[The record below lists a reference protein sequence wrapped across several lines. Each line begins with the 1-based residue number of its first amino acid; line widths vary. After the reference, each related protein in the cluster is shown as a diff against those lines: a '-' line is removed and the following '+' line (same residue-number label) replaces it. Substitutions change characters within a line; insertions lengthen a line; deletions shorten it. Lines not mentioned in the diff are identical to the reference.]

1 MRAWPPARPARRRLG
16 CWSARWS
23 SPVPIWSC
31 SRICTEGGDRV
42 AEEKQRIIQEFVPG
56 KQVTLAHIIANPV
69 DDLFKKLGVV
79 GDNLGA
85 IGILTITPSE
95 AAIIAG
101 DVASKAAGVSLAF
114 VDRFSG
120 SVVIS
125 GDVESVEASLNAVMD
140 VLSGTLQ
147 FTPAPITKT

>member
-1 MRAWPPARPARRRLG
+1 ML
-16 CWSARWS
+16 
-23 SPVPIWSC
+23 
-31 SRICTEGGDRV
+31 
-42 AEEKQRIIQEFVPG
+42 EEKQRIIQEFVPG

-69 DDLFKKLGVV
+69 AELYKKLGITS
-79 GDNLGA
+79 DYSGA

-101 DVASKAAGVSLAF
+101 DVASKAAEVSLAF

-125 GDVESVEASLNAVMD
+125 GDVESVEASLTA
-140 VLSGTLQ
+140 VLSVLEHMLK
-147 FTPAPITKT
+147 FTSTPITKT